1 MGFIFIIPSLTV
13 FLLFIFLPIIDSFR
27 LSFYEWSIISPV
39 KVFIELK
46 NYQKMILDT
55 RFWNALKNTLYY
67 TLGYVPVG
75 VCLSLLLALLV
86 NAKVKGKNFFRMT
99 YFLPAIAS
107 MSIVAIIWSFLLDP
121 DIGIISYYLN
131 QIGINTTAWLRSIK
145 WAMPAVILVGVWKNM
160 GFNMVIFLAGLQNIS
175 DMYYEAAEIDGASKW
190 QQFTYITLPLLKS
203 TTAFVVIMSVITS
216 FQVFDQVYVM
226 TRGGPL
232 FSTETLVQ
240 YIYHLGFE
248 NFKMGYGATIA
259 YVLFII
265 IILVTIVQLKYFKM
279 NLDK

>member
-27 LSFYEWSIISPV
+27 LSFYEWSIISPN
-39 KVFIELK
+39 KNFIELK

-75 VCLSLLLALLV
+75 ICLSLLLALLV

-131 QIGINTTAWLRSIK
+131 QIGISTTAWLRSIK
-145 WAMPAVILVGVWKNM
+145 WAMPAVIMVGVWKNM

-203 TTAFVVIMSVITS
+203 TTTFVVIMSVITS

-232 FSTETLVQ
+232 FATETLVQ